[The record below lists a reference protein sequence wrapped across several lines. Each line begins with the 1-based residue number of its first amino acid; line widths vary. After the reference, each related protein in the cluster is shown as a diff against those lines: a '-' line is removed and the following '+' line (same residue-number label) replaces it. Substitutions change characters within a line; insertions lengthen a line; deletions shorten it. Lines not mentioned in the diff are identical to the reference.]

1 MMEESLWQLQQQQQQ
16 QQQQQLCGAEC
27 WTLLLVNVDSSL
39 ADYCGSTGLSCAA
52 GAAPML

>member
-52 GAAPML
+52 DAAPML